1 MRGPV
6 KKLQRCYAKCQ
17 SDYRQEAF
25 PTSAHV
31 LDIIRCSLVF
41 EDVPAMLHGM
51 HLFEQKLKLNDDH
64 ECSILQVV
72 RVKNGFASYTH
83 EKASYTDIKFNVIVR
98 GPKFDVIGEMQFL
111 IKNMFDFKKIAHSLY
126 SIERTKEFVDDLS
139 EVLPVKLNLNKQLF
153 IHSARNN
160 LDGVTDLLV
169 THGFNTKLLLQLNQK
184 NQSIFTSICSANRV
198 KLFKYLLKIIP
209 PMQIKERLV
218 FPDQT
223 GAYPLKRAITNNH
236 YNGILKC
243 IFNHKLLQKEL
254 INYHDVFSCVL
265 LRLCLQLKKSKCALL
280 ILNTVQS
287 EKVFIK
293 MIAYGSSTDI
303 TFHRALGL
311 GDMECLQVV
320 FDQLKRDKK
329 IMQQLLDSVH
339 NFYFACSGG
348 SLDCL
353 KLLISECDKKQRA
366 NLWIKDYC
374 FGMPIVG
381 AIRAGSP
388 ECTSFLLCQ
397 MNDDQKQEFFGETHR
412 SLGYLTPFVYL
423 TRLHNINIIDS
434 WMHLTRWSKG
444 HVETLKVLLSH
455 VPNDHDLG
463 HVFLY
468 AARNDDIEL
477 GKLILTK
484 SSNETAMLNIVNMSQ
499 SSCALHACAEYN
511 SLDFLKYLFEI
522 ISADNSQFV
531 MKQNNEKQ
539 NEWYG
544 YTGLMI
550 AATKCNIKCCQLILD
565 HLKYDGKLLN
575 QVLKMKNNNHA
586 TALELASI
594 STYKNNT
601 KCVQT
606 IIEYYADDDIESVF
620 TPCVQLG
627 DLQMVQSI
635 WNKAGND
642 IAIQNKLLSAIDKD
656 NNNCFLLA
664 AKNGNEACLE
674 WLLTL
679 NQEEAERLVMQKHI
693 ENGMTALILAVSNDD
708 RRKDEYKMEERRNY
722 FECVQLMFDAAKNKK
737 ELLFEVDN
745 NHKNA
750 LMYSCANANIQTTT
764 YLLSQIDEK
773 DQTLIIEREDTNKY
787 NCFHYSVMGG
797 NIDLVR
803 RIFKDKSLM
812 EDDKA
817 LLLSLQNGYIDITE
831 WILFSIL
838 HDTNQKVMFL
848 NQTR

>member
-1 MRGPV
+1 
-6 KKLQRCYAKCQ
+6 
-17 SDYRQEAF
+17 
-25 PTSAHV
+25 
-31 LDIIRCSLVF
+31 
-41 EDVPAMLHGM
+41 
-51 HLFEQKLKLNDDH
+51 
-64 ECSILQVV
+64 
-72 RVKNGFASYTH
+72 
-83 EKASYTDIKFNVIVR
+83 
-98 GPKFDVIGEMQFL
+98 
-111 IKNMFDFKKIAHSLY
+111 
-126 SIERTKEFVDDLS
+126 
-139 EVLPVKLNLNKQLF
+139 
-153 IHSARNN
+153 
-160 LDGVTDLLV
+160 
-169 THGFNTKLLLQLNQK
+169 
-184 NQSIFTSICSANRV
+184 
-198 KLFKYLLKIIP
+198 
-209 PMQIKERLV
+209 
-218 FPDQT
+218 
-223 GAYPLKRAITNNH
+223 
-236 YNGILKC
+236 
-243 IFNHKLLQKEL
+243 
-254 INYHDVFSCVL
+254 
-265 LRLCLQLKKSKCALL
+265 
-280 ILNTVQS
+280 
-287 EKVFIK
+287 
-293 MIAYGSSTDI
+293 
-303 TFHRALGL
+303 
-311 GDMECLQVV
+311 
-320 FDQLKRDKK
+320 
-329 IMQQLLDSVH
+329 
-339 NFYFACSGG
+339 
-348 SLDCL
+348 
-353 KLLISECDKKQRA
+353 
-366 NLWIKDYC
+366 
-374 FGMPIVG
+374 
-381 AIRAGSP
+381 
-388 ECTSFLLCQ
+388 
-397 MNDDQKQEFFGETHR
+397 
-412 SLGYLTPFVYL
+412 
-423 TRLHNINIIDS
+423 
-434 WMHLTRWSKG
+434 
-444 HVETLKVLLSH
+444 
-455 VPNDHDLG
+455 
-463 HVFLY
+463 
-468 AARNDDIEL
+468 
-477 GKLILTK
+477 
-484 SSNETAMLNIVNMSQ
+484 MSQ

-606 IIEYYADDDIESVF
+606 IIEYYANDDIESVF

-848 NQTR
+848 NQTIGSSKSGRQFETRLKQWISRIVDKEIERIDDVNDIAKIFSWLLTHDPVDIVCIKLILSKLPKDNYSKAIFMKETKCISYASKNNQMDVLPELLGYLQNFSDPLFYGAPNALGVAVVGRSDKCATFILEFIKSKKVKDSLISACVTKNQNALQTAANLKSDKMIQ